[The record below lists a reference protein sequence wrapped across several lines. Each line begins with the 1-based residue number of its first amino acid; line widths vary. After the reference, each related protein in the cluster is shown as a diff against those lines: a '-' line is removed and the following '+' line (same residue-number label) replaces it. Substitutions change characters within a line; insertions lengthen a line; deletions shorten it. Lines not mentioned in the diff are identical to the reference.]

1 MAQLSFGGG
10 GAAVE
15 LLPPSHFTLVP
26 PASYLTQGETDARDG
41 GRKPEIEGSGR
52 SFSASP
58 KPAASAALATAV
70 RERAQLRRDERR
82 FIPVQLSVDAK
93 PAEQPVVQDARP
105 RTVAESRKVSTAE
118 QVRADSN
125 AHHQTSAAKAE
136 NFATTHPQQPAP
148 NYERSGER
156 EAVARAKDE
165 KSLLGTVQHLS
176 LPNARSR
183 EEEERMLAAWLPK
196 KEKKANKYHPTPTSH
211 SNPDGRITRHR
222 QQPQPSPVARSET
235 AEKSYRP
242 RQVQVE
248 ADMELED
255 NTEAV
260 LARSLAKCHKIDK
273 SLEFYAGIREKWRD
287 RGQQISA
294 LQAVQSSPQKEVVSP
309 DVPVQRKGTLCGQKS
324 QISHDAKALG
334 CRDRK
339 QNALSE
345 FESTGAI
352 ANGIRATS
360 TTTHA
365 RAKNKD
371 VREALVVRDT
381 GRGRAQGE
389 TFAAGEK
396 TSKSQG
402 VTREAVRE
410 MRNVKKASTT
420 AERVAAREYT
430 RRELFPS
437 GLQLGTTAGSV
448 TGQPLN
454 DLDSLSPDP
463 RKKAVSVP
471 APTRVN
477 KSPSVG
483 KSLKTPQTVRI
494 TPKVPIATNKVA
506 KVSISGTGT
515 ANTTLPAKPV
525 TSNPLKK
532 KGESERVPQRPERFS
547 QIKLEIAEDVPHSEP
562 QTGRGEEEEV
572 EEEFNDFDSVPSDN
586 EAESIE
592 PLIGTFGKPVLTG
605 ALPIHPPPSP
615 LTKGHTSHEANE
627 SEAVREKP
635 HTKSA
640 ETRNDTAIARVLQ
653 AEEESRAGV
662 SLKRETRNYRYS
674 V

>member
-58 KPAASAALATAV
+58 KPAATAALATGV

-136 NFATTHPQQPAP
+136 NFAPTHPQQPAP

-165 KSLLGTVQHLS
+165 KPRLGTVQHLS

-196 KEKKANKYHPTPTSH
+196 KEKNADQYHPTPTSH

-222 QQPQPSPVARSET
+222 QQTQPSPVARSET

-242 RQVQVE
+242 RQVEVE

-255 NTEAV
+255 NTETV

-287 RGQQISA
+287 RGQHISA

-309 DVPVQRKGTLCGQKS
+309 DVPVQRKGALHGQKS
-324 QISHDAKALG
+324 QISQAVGH
-334 CRDRK
+334 RDHK
-339 QNALSE
+339 QNGLSE

-352 ANGIRATS
+352 ANGIRATPTTS
-360 TTTHA
+360 TA

-396 TSKSQG
+396 TFKSQG

-420 AERVAAREYT
+420 AERVAVREYT
-430 RRELFPS
+430 RREPIPS
-437 GLQLGTTAGSV
+437 GLQLGTTAGRV
-448 TGQPLN
+448 AGQPLN
-454 DLDSLSPDP
+454 YLDSLSPEP
-463 RKKAVSVP
+463 RKKVVSVP
-471 APTRVN
+471 APTRAN

-483 KSLKTPQTVRI
+483 KSVKTPQTVRI

-547 QIKLEIAEDVPHSEP
+547 QIKLEIAEDRAVVPHSEP
-562 QTGRGEEEEV
+562 QAGRGEEKE

-586 EAESIE
+586 ETESIE

-615 LTKGHTSHEANE
+615 LTKGHTSHEADE

>member
-1 MAQLSFGGG
+1 M
-10 GAAVE
+10 E

-41 GRKPEIEGSGR
+41 GRKPEIEGTGSGR
-52 SFSASP
+52 PFSASP

-82 FIPVQLSVDAK
+82 FIPVQLNVDAK
-93 PAEQPVVQDARP
+93 PAEQPVVQDAPP

-118 QVRADSN
+118 SAEVKQVRADSN
-125 AHHQTSAAKAE
+125 AHHQTSAAKEE
-136 NFATTHPQQPAP
+136 NFAATHPQQPAP
-148 NYERSGER
+148 NERSSER
-156 EAVARAKDE
+156 EAVARVKDE
-165 KSLLGTVQHLS
+165 KPRLGTVQHLS

-196 KEKKANKYHPTPTSH
+196 KKNANKYHPNPTSR

-222 QQPQPSPVARSET
+222 QQPQPSPVAKSES

-255 NTEAV
+255 NTEAA

-309 DVPVQRKGTLCGQKS
+309 DVPVQRKGTLHGQKS
-324 QISHDAKALG
+324 QSSHDAKALG
-334 CRDRK
+334 RRDRK

-345 FESTGAI
+345 FESTSAI
-352 ANGIRATS
+352 ANGIRATP
-360 TTTHA
+360 TIATA

-371 VREALVVRDT
+371 VREALAVRDT

-389 TFAAGEK
+389 TFAAGGK

-410 MRNVKKASTT
+410 TRNVKKASTT

-430 RRELFPS
+430 RREPFPS
-437 GLQLGTTAGSV
+437 RLQLGTTAGRV
-448 TGQPLN
+448 AGQPLN
-454 DLDSLSPDP
+454 DLDSLSPEP
-463 RKKAVSVP
+463 RKKVVSVP
-471 APTRVN
+471 APTRAN
-477 KSPSVG
+477 KSRSVD
-483 KSLKTPQTVRI
+483 KSVKTSQTVRI

-506 KVSISGTGT
+506 KGSISGTGT
-515 ANTTLPAKPV
+515 ANTTLPTKPV
-525 TSNPLKK
+525 TSPPLKK
-532 KGESERVPQRPERFS
+532 KGESERVPQRPDRFS
-547 QIKLEIAEDVPHSEP
+547 QIKLEIAEDRTVVPHSEP
-562 QTGRGEEEEV
+562 QTGRSEEEE

-586 EAESIE
+586 ETESIE

-627 SEAVREKP
+627 SEAVREKS

-662 SLKRETRNYRYS
+662 SLKRETRN
-674 V
+674 